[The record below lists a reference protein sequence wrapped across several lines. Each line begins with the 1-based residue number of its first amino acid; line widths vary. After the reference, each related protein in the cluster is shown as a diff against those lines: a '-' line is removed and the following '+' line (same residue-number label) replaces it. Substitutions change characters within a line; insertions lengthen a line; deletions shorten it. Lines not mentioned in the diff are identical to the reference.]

1 MENHFNYTYSAKTN
15 SEVEQIRQ
23 KYLPPDQ
30 NRSKLEQLHQ
40 LDRSCEIPGTV
51 AAVAVGV
58 TGMLTLGGG
67 MALLMETAFFVPG
80 LILGILGLGIMA
92 VALPLYRRIT
102 EQRRKQIAPEILR
115 LSQEILQDKEKT

>member
-1 MENHFNYTYSAKTN
+1 
-15 SEVEQIRQ
+15 
-23 KYLPPDQ
+23 
-30 NRSKLEQLHQ
+30 
-40 LDRSCEIPGTV
+40 
-51 AAVAVGV
+51 
-58 TGMLTLGGG
+58 
-67 MALLMETAFFVPG
+67 METAFFVPG